1 MDPNPYHRDEVT
13 TRVKKH
19 ELQEKYKFLTCGVED
34 SEILTAEGVTEQ
46 SLDTVLSIQV
56 LCAVGD
62 VKSAMKE
69 VFRLLKPGGK
79 FVFWEH
85 GKSKDAL
92 TAATQSTYWLFRYD
106 YPFLETAIYLNLRC

>member
-1 MDPNPYHRDEVT
+1 VDPNPQYRDEIA

-19 ELQEKYKFLTCGVED
+19 DLQDKYKFLACGVED
-34 SEILTAEGVTEQ
+34 SIILAAEGLTAG
-46 SLDTVLSIQV
+46 SMDTVLSIQV

-62 VKSAMKE
+62 VKTAMKE
-69 VFRLLKPGGK
+69 VWRLLKPGGK

-92 TAATQSTYWLFRYD
+92 TLAAQSTY
-106 YPFLETAIYLNLRC
+106 